1 MSDINAVVQVI
12 NLLKSEFINEL
23 DYINTQLISI

>member
-1 MSDINAVVQVI
+1 MSDINAVVQVV
-12 NLLKSEFINEL
+12 NLLKSKFVNEL